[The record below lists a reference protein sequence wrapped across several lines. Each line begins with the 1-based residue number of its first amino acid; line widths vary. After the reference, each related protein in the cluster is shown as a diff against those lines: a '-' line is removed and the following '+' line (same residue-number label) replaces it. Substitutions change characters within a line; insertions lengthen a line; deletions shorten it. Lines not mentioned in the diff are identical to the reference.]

1 MESGTEDSIT
11 NESGTTSRDSESD
24 TTSLGTMEAGA
35 ISESSARSST
45 MESAGVNR
53 ESESVEVR
61 HAEECDEQ
69 DDKLDFD
76 VDEQLDLNVQQSEE
90 DDELDVDEQY

>member
-1 MESGTEDSIT
+1 
-11 NESGTTSRDSESD
+11 
-24 TTSLGTMEAGA
+24 
-35 ISESSARSST
+35 

-76 VDEQLDLNVQQSEE
+76 VDEQLDLNAQQSEE